1 MYVKEKV
8 FELDSGFSFNND
20 DPDTISFEIK
30 GLDSKRF
37 SMSTDILTKII
48 KIHYIFFHYFIQ
60 DLVILIYL
68 LTLL

>member
-48 KIHYIFFHYFIQ
+48 KFH
-60 DLVILIYL
+60 
-68 LTLL
+68 